1 MSEVSKI
8 GYMCATDWYWELG
21 EARGGT
27 KVYCSVSDLKRER
40 KCVSSCGIV
49 KVKVELVEVV
59 EVVDEGKGFGNETK

>member
-8 GYMCATDWYWELG
+8 GYMCQTDWDWEFG

-27 KVYCSVSDLKRER
+27 AVYCSEADLKRER

-59 EVVDEGKGFGNETK
+59 EEGKGFGNETK